1 MRDDLRDNLQ
11 DNLRVVF
18 HTFGC
23 KVNQFD
29 TAGLAEKFREQGFTV
44 VSPGEPADIHV
55 VNTCT
60 VTKTAEQKARQLMR
74 KIKRENPGA
83 VLVVTG
89 CYAQTDP
96 ESVKALPGVDL
107 VTGVAGRE
115 NLPELV
121 AEHLAS
127 GRPLARVL

>member
-1 MRDDLRDNLQ
+1 
-11 DNLRVVF
+11 
-18 HTFGC
+18 C

-29 TAGLAEKFREQGFTV
+29 TAGLAEKFRERGFTV
-44 VSPGEPADIHV
+44 VSPGEPADIYV

-60 VTKTAEQKARQLMR
+60 VTKTAEQKARQLIR
-74 KIKRENPGA
+74 KIKREDPNA
-83 VLVVTG
+83 VLAVTG
-89 CYAQTDP
+89 CYAQTSP

-121 AEHLAS
+121 EEHL
-127 GRPLARVL
+127 

>member
-1 MRDDLRDNLQ
+1 M
-11 DNLRVVF
+11 
-18 HTFGC
+18 
-23 KVNQFD
+23 
-29 TAGLAEKFREQGFTV
+29 
-44 VSPGEPADIHV
+44 
-55 VNTCT
+55 
-60 VTKTAEQKARQLMR
+60 TKTAEQKARQLMR

-127 GRPLARVL
+127 GVLWPGASRGKGGDRFTGRFHRENQGLSEDRRRLRFLLQLL